1 MTNSLARGI
10 AREDALEEAGMHADE
25 RTTCYTH
32 QTWAVECA
40 DQHVPPT
47 AGRVLAA
54 LREADRVQWHAAG
67 AWRRP

>member
-1 MTNSLARGI
+1 MTNSLARVI

-32 QTWAVECA
+32 QTWAIGCA
-40 DQHVPPT
+40 DQHLPLT

-54 LREADRVQWHAAG
+54 LHEVDRLQWHAAG
-67 AWRRP
+67 ARRRP

>member
-1 MTNSLARGI
+1 MTNSLARVI
-10 AREDALEEAGMHADE
+10 AREDALEAAGMQADE

-40 DQHVPPT
+40 DQHLLLT

-54 LREADRVQWHAAG
+54 LREVDRIQWHAAG
-67 AWRRP
+67 ARRRP